1 VSLDIPA
8 GSFVGVVGPTGSGKS
23 TLLSLLLRFYA
34 PQSGRIDIDG
44 IPLADMNSAHF
55 REAVG
60 LVPQEPFLLAASVR
74 ENIDM
79 GRGLPDAAIERAARA
94 ARAHDFIDRLPD
106 GYATELGEGG
116 ARLSSGQKQ
125 LVAIAR
131 ALAGNPRVLLLDEAT
146 SRIDSET
153 EQAVRAALADVARS
167 ATVIAIAHRL
177 STIRAADRIVVLL
190 HGRIAESGTHEALMA
205 IDGGIYRRLY
215 QLQQIAADD
224 PLP

>member
-1 VSLDIPA
+1 
-8 GSFVGVVGPTGSGKS
+8 VGIVGPTGSGKS
-23 TLLSLLLRFYA
+23 TMLSLLLRFYA

-44 IPLADMNSAHF
+44 VPLGEIDAGHF

-79 GRGLPDAAIERAARA
+79 GRGLPAEVIAAAARA
-94 ARAHDFIDRLPD
+94 ARADEFIARLPQ
-106 GYATELGEGG
+106 GYETELGEGG

-131 ALAGNPRVLLLDEAT
+131 ALAGSPRVLLLDEAT

-153 EQAVRAALADVARS
+153 ERAVRAALADVARRS
-167 ATVIAIAHRL
+167 TVIAIAHRL

-190 HGRIAESGTHEALMA
+190 HGRIAESGTHEELVA

-215 QLQQIAADD
+215 ELQQIDETASAEGAVGPDQ
-224 PLP
+224 